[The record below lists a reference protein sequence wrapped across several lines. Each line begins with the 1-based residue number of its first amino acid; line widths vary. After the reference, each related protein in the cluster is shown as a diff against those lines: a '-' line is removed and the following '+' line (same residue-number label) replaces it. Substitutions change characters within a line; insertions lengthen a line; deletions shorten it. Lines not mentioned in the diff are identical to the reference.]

1 MCIRDSIKAAVL
13 EERPDGLLLGEVW
26 EDASNKL
33 AYGKLRKYLLGDEL
47 DLSLIHI

>member
-1 MCIRDSIKAAVL
+1 MADELSDELIEDIKAAVL

-33 AYGKLRKYLLGDEL
+33 AYGKLRKYLAG
-47 DLSLIHI
+47 